1 MLWRF
6 LKSLRNF
13 KNLHAGMDRSY
24 NESCHDPISRAILPW
39 MKGNFLSTRRFS
51 YLTHLSCSLCG
62 QEFDPAALQTFC
74 AKCKTPLVSHYDL
87 NSLKQAVQRAE
98 ITSRRP
104 GMWRW
109 HELLPVSDPAAIVT
123 LGEGD
128 TPMLSVPRLGNDLGM
143 PGLLIKDESLNPTG
157 SFKAR
162 GLAAAISKAHE
173 LGVERVIIPTAG
185 NAGGAMAAYAARCGM
200 QAAVYMPKDTP
211 AANMQEVEITGA
223 ELVLVDGLIND
234 AAAQAGERAK
244 KEGWFDVSTF
254 KEPYRLEGKKVMGLE
269 IAQQLGWQTPDVIVY
284 PTGGGTGLVG
294 IWKAFQELAA
304 LGWLDGEIRTR
315 MVAVQA
321 DGCAPVVKSF
331 ESGAETC
338 ELWPN
343 AHTHAS
349 GLRVPRSFA
358 DRMILQ
364 TLRQSQGTAVAVSD
378 TEIDAAQRRLAAR
391 EGLFA
396 APEGAATLAGLE
408 KLLAA
413 GWVKPDEKVVLL
425 NTATGLKYLK

>member
-1 MLWRF
+1 MATNRY
-6 LKSLRNF
+6 
-13 KNLHAGMDRSY
+13 SY
-24 NESCHDPISRAILPW
+24 
-39 MKGNFLSTRRFS
+39 MTR
-51 YLTHLSCSLCG
+51 LSCSKCG
-62 QEFDPAALQTFC
+62 QDFNPAELQTFC
-74 AKCKTPLVSHYDL
+74 PACRAPLVTHYDL
-87 NSLKQAVQRAE
+87 TILKNEVQRAT
-98 ITSRRP
+98 IAARSP

-109 HELLPVSDPAAIVT
+109 HELLPILDTKSIVT

-128 TPMLSVPRLGNDLGM
+128 TPLLAVPRLAAELDL
-143 PGLLIKDESLNPTG
+143 PNLRIKDESLNPTG

-173 LGVERVIIPTAG
+173 LGIDKVIIPTAG

-200 QAAVYMPKDTP
+200 RAAVYMPYDTP
-211 AANMQEVEITGA
+211 KANMQEVEIAGA
-223 ELVLVDGLIND
+223 ELILVDGLINA

-254 KEPYRLEGKKVMGLE
+254 KEPYRLEGKKVMGFEL
-269 IAQQLGWQTPDVIVY
+269 AQSFDWHTPDVIVY

-294 IWKAFQELAA
+294 IWKAFQELAE
-304 LGWLDGEIRTR
+304 LGWLDGPVQAR

-321 DGCAPVVKSF
+321 DGCAPVVKAF

-338 ELWPN
+338 ELWPD
-343 AHTHAS
+343 AHTQAS

-358 DRMILQ
+358 DRLILQ
-364 TLRQSQGTAVAVSD
+364 TLRQSGGTAVAVSD
-378 TEIDAAQRRLAAR
+378 AEIEAAQRHLAAK
-391 EGLFA
+391 EGMFA

-408 KLLAA
+408 KLLAS
-413 GWVKPDEKVVLL
+413 GWVKKDESVVLL